1 MHRSPAEAAALI
13 ERYFDREAPESKSLQ
28 NDLDRVF
35 DDPKVREHFGEL
47 IAEAVWDQGMEIS
60 YCHGKRTSRKLKILS
75 IRTWNFIQPY
85 TN

>member
-47 IAEAVWDQGMEIS
+47 IAEAVLGPGNGNIVLPWEKDIKKTENI
-60 YCHGKRTSRKLKILS
+60 ID
-75 IRTWNFIQPY
+75 
-85 TN
+85 